1 MKMTQ
6 IVYADLLFLVNF
18 SMDLL
23 CFFVTARLLHKETR
37 LWRLALA
44 SALGGVY
51 SVAILFLPLGTLAV
65 VALDL
70 GFCAFMCLCAFG
82 LKNGGA
88 FGYFTSF
95 AVYFGVSVGTG
106 GFMTALYSLL
116 NRMDLPLDEV
126 KSNGDGISVW
136 LFGLLALISGVA
148 ASLGGDLFKTVS
160 SDTVIKLKI
169 DYKGA
174 SVTLNGL
181 ADTGNMLTDPISARP
196 VIVISTSS
204 AKALLGERCAD
215 AASRADISSSVFE
228 SGEHKLRI
236 IPISTAGGGS
246 ILCGFVP
253 DRVTL
258 TVKDRRGR
266 FRESVVDALFAP
278 AELNFDIN
286 KRAVGCAA
294 LVPSSL
300 IP

>member
-1 MKMTQ
+1 MKQT
-6 IVYADLLFLVNF
+6 VYADLLFLVNF

-23 CFFVTARLLHKETR
+23 CFFVTGRLLHKDTR
-37 LWRLALA
+37 MWRLLIA
-44 SALGGVY
+44 SALGGIY
-51 SVAILFLPLGTLAV
+51 SVAILFLPLPTLPA

-70 GFCAFMCLCAFG
+70 LFCALMCLCAFG
-82 LKNGGA
+82 VKNGGA

-106 GFMTALYSLL
+106 GFMTALCSLL
-116 NRMDLPLDEV
+116 NRMNLPLDEV
-126 KSNGDGISVW
+126 QNNGDGISVW
-136 LFGLLALISGVA
+136 LFGLLALISGAA
-148 ASLGGDLFKTVS
+148 ASVGGDLFKTVS

-181 ADTGNMLTDPISARP
+181 ADTGNLLLDPISARP

-204 AKALLGERCAD
+204 ARALLGERCAD

-228 SGEHKLRI
+228 SGEHRIRI

-258 TVKDRRGR
+258 TVNDKRGR
-266 FRESVVDALFAP
+266 SREGQVDALFAP

-286 KRAVGCAA
+286 KRALGCAA
-294 LVPSSL
+294 LIPPSL